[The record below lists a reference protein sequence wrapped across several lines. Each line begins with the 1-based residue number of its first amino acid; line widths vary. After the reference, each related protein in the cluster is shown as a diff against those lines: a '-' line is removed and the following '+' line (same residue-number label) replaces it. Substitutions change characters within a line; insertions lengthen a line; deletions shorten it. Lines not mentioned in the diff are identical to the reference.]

1 MDIIQ
6 SGVYLKTIRDWE
18 SVLFE
23 MLFRILAEEI
33 ENLEKILQAKAVAQ
47 AVVAGSTSID
57 DQVKKIGR
65 GLCFEDTSTPPG
77 ATHVSLTK

>member
-57 DQVKKIGR
+57 DQVKKIDWAIENGFR
-65 GLCFEDTSTPPG
+65 MV
-77 ATHVSLTK
+77 THVSLTK